1 MKIIE
6 LLENIGKGINILS
19 DSLSNL
25 QSKFM
30 ESTLYKVVNT
40 SIDCG
45 IRILLP
51 NFIEDEVIDLKNSIM
66 ENGLVKGIKE
76 AVNSAIQFGKNIYG
90 ITTGKFNSVEQMQN
104 IIDKSGT
111 INTISSFL
119 DEAIDTIKS
128 MGIINSNVKTVLKSG
143 KNAFLNNIKNNISD
157 EFNNQKKY
165 LNQVEK
171 YAKQWNDAYIARDLE
186 EMKDI
191 FYQLESYIEKTI
203 PLKETMKIYNEIKII
218 QEMIENNKE
227 KFDLSQNE
235 IELIEAFS
243 N

>member
-143 KNAFLNNIKNNISD
+143 S
-157 EFNNQKKY
+157 
-165 LNQVEK
+165 V
-171 YAKQWNDAYIARDLE
+171 
-186 EMKDI
+186 
-191 FYQLESYIEKTI
+191 
-203 PLKETMKIYNEIKII
+203 
-218 QEMIENNKE
+218 
-227 KFDLSQNE
+227 
-235 IELIEAFS
+235 
-243 N
+243 

>member
-104 IIDKSGT
+104 II
-111 INTISSFL
+111 
-119 DEAIDTIKS
+119 
-128 MGIINSNVKTVLKSG
+128 LKSG

-191 FYQLESYIEKTI
+191 FYQLESYIEKTM